1 MKKLAKICLALS
13 MLAASVLPAFSY
25 QKAKVEVASA
35 ATTATGYTKSSDVD
49 YVQSGKYI
57 ANWGA
62 RDEKCKFLSPMA
74 ESFYTGSRTYD
85 VLSRNAGST
94 TVSSVPSSALHK
106 ALKKVVTD
114 AQTYQTSYNATRDL
128 FCYTDC
134 VSSNYS
140 KISSFYS
147 GKQISGTWDGGSTW
161 NREHTWPNS
170 KGDANGNGE
179 NDIMMLRPTSVS
191 ENSSRGNKAYG
202 QSGGYYDPNGEGQ
215 NVRGDCARIILYVY
229 TRWGTANMWGSSGV
243 MESKDVLLKWMEED
257 PVDTWE
263 MGRNDAVQ
271 SITGTRNIYVDYP
284 EYAWMLFGEEV
295 PSDMVTPSGLA
306 SGGVVLPDTPDTPTT
321 PDEPDTPVVPD
332 EPDTPDTPDEPT
344 VPSVTSGL
352 EEGVAYT
359 ISARNANNL
368 LYVTGAISSGQF
380 TCSTKATDAVSVYVE
395 NVSGGQLLYMLNEG
409 KKVYFV
415 FADNSSG
422 GSTTE
427 SASNATVFKWNDTLK
442 TLVVAEGSNNRA
454 FGVKADNT
462 GSTLRSYDASNTGYN
477 WGQFTAVDGLE
488 PDEPDTPVVPD
499 EPDTPVVPDEPDTPV
514 LPDEP
519 DTPVVPDEPDTPVVP
534 DEPDAPVVPD
544 EPTTPDTPVTPPQQ
558 GDDAC
563 VHEYGEW
570 FVIIPATTETEGM
583 QSRFCEL
590 CGHEEQDVIPVLTE
604 EETDSETDGS
614 DSVEDSVDSD
624 SAVNGGVAGMMA
636 GCEASVGASMV
647 GVTLLAVGAMLF
659 KRKEENK

>member
-25 QKAKVEVASA
+25 QNASVEVASA

-94 TVSSVPSSALHK
+94 SLSSVPSSALHK

-114 AQTYQTSYNATRDL
+114 AQTYQTSYGATTGM

-147 GKQISGTWDGGSTW
+147 GKQISGTWDSGSTW

-215 NVRGDCARIILYVY
+215 NVRGDCARIMLYVY
-229 TRWGTANMWGSSGV
+229 TRWGTSNMWGSSGV
-243 MESKDVLLKWMEED
+243 MESKEVLLKWMKED

-306 SGGVVLPDTPDTPTT
+306 SDGVELPDGTDTPTT
-321 PDEPDTPVVPD
+321 PDTPDVPDT
-332 EPDTPDTPDEPT
+332 PDTPDTPDEPT
-344 VPSVTSGL
+344 IPSVTSGL

-368 LYVTGAISSGQF
+368 LYVTGSISSGQF
-380 TCSTKATDAVSVYVE
+380 NCSTNAADAVSVYVE
-395 NVSGGQLLYMLNEG
+395 NTSGGQYLYMLDG
-409 KKVYFV
+409 SQKLYFV

-422 GSTTE
+422 GSTTT
-427 SASNATVFKWNDTLK
+427 SKSSATVFKWNSTLN
-442 TLVVAEGSNNRA
+442 TLVVALSSNNRA

-462 GSTLRSYDASNTGYN
+462 GSTLRPYDANNTGYN
-477 WGQFTAVDGLE
+477 WGQFTVVDGSE
-488 PDEPDTPVVPD
+488 PSVPDTPVVPEQPDTPVVPEQPDTPVVPD
-499 EPDTPVVPDEPDTPV
+499 EPDTPVVPDEPDT
-514 LPDEP
+514 
-519 DTPVVPDEPDTPVVP
+519 
-534 DEPDAPVVPD
+534 PVVPD

-563 VHEYGEW
+563 AHEYGEW
-570 FVIIPATTETEGM
+570 FVIVPATTETEGM

-590 CGHEEQDVIPVLTE
+590 CGNEEQDVIPVLTE

-614 DSVEDSVDSD
+614 DSVEDSVDVD
-624 SAVNGGVAGMMA
+624 SAVNDGVAGMMA
-636 GCEASVGASMV
+636 GCESGVGASMV
-647 GVTLLAVGAMLF
+647 GVALLTVSAVMF
-659 KRKEENK
+659 KRKKEDE